1 MTRTEGIH
9 YYALGRGRIVLSYF
23 VVIYAHADHLLI
35 HPLATAPSND
45 AEEVPAQL
53 KGTTF
58 RVYRFMLKQRRPV
71 GISDIQRGVGLSS
84 PSVSQYHVRKLLQLG
99 LIREEQGGYLVDKVV
114 LENVIRVRRISIPI
128 HTAYVAFFGALLFF
142 LLVFLRPVTI
152 DSVYYFAVVVNVSA
166 LGISV
171 FEMAKTL
178 KRL

>member
-1 MTRTEGIH
+1 M
-9 YYALGRGRIVLSYF
+9 
-23 VVIYAHADHLLI
+23 
-35 HPLATAPSND
+35 ATTSSND
-45 AEEVPAQL
+45 EGVTAQL
-53 KGTTF
+53 KGTTYH
-58 RVYRFMLKQRRPV
+58 VYRFMLKQRQPV
-71 GISDIQRGVGLSS
+71 GISDIQRGIGLSS
-84 PSVSQYHVRKLLQLG
+84 PSVAQYHVRKLLQMG

-114 LENVIRVRRISIPI
+114 FENVIRIRRVSIPI
-128 HTAYVAFFGALLFF
+128 QAAYVSFFGALLFF